1 MRHEPGLMAKGALLG
16 EVSVKKEDL
25 ELEGNSINGREKG
38 RVMGDYKSAF
48 PDPLIIRAGEKL
60 RIGGKKSSWPGWIWC
75 TNGKKHSGWVP
86 ERYVER
92 QGETGLALYD
102 YNATELSV
110 SAGEELVLRKE
121 ESGWIWCTNQRGESG
136 WVPAEHVEKLKE
148 VEHLREY
155 REPGCVFCNML
166 GERMVLENN
175 LAYAIRDMYPVTAL
189 HTLIIPRGHVPNYF
203 DLSIQQIE
211 ACHRL
216 LVAAQAEIVAQD
228 KDVRGFNIGINQGS
242 AAGQTIL
249 HCHIHIIPRRIGD
262 VDDPRGG
269 IRHLMPGKGPYEM
282 DVE

>member
-1 MRHEPGLMAKGALLG
+1 
-16 EVSVKKEDL
+16 
-25 ELEGNSINGREKG
+25 
-38 RVMGDYKSAF
+38 
-48 PDPLIIRAGEKL
+48 
-60 RIGGKKSSWPGWIWC
+60 
-75 TNGKKHSGWVP
+75 
-86 ERYVER
+86 
-92 QGETGLALYD
+92 
-102 YNATELSV
+102 
-110 SAGEELVLRKE
+110 
-121 ESGWIWCTNQRGESG
+121 
-136 WVPAEHVEKLKE
+136 
-148 VEHLREY
+148 
-155 REPGCVFCNML
+155 
-166 GERMVLENN
+166 MVLENN